1 MIHPISKWVG
11 TNVYVTLRTTMP
23 TPLQGKLVEVDD
35 TGVLLE
41 LPKGQTFIP
50 LTSILHISLLDGE

>member
-23 TPLQGKLVEVDD
+23 TPLQGKLVEVDES
-35 TGVLLE
+35 GILLE

-50 LTSILHISLLDGE
+50 LTSILHISLLDGA

>member
-35 TGVLLE
+35 TGILLE

-50 LTSILHISLLDGE
+50 LTSILDISLLDGA